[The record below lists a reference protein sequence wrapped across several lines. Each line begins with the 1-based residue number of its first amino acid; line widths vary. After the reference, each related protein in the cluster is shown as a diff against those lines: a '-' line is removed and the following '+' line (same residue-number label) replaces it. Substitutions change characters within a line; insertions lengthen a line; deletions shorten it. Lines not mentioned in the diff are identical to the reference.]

1 LAFYYRQYSAAQK
14 ALHDASLYLSTAPR
28 SEMTTAGPDGAPA
41 AMTVAKT
48 ILEKEMTGLV
58 PSGSSLDPGFVC
70 FYRVGGNPA
79 MKPCT
84 LANNQDPTHTLT
96 QFGVSIR
103 VNYIDP
109 LTGSDTGVSIAPYAP
124 VAYVGN

>member
-1 LAFYYRQYSAAQK
+1 
-14 ALHDASLYLSTAPR
+14 
-28 SEMTTAGPDGAPA
+28 
-41 AMTVAKT
+41 
-48 ILEKEMTGLV
+48 
-58 PSGSSLDPGFVC
+58 
-70 FYRVGGNPA
+70 